1 MLIAAPLVATA
12 LTAAA
17 VLQSKPLMPPP
28 MPVIVDV
35 SVAAKAPPALIATML
50 DEASAIWRTAGVTFA
65 WQQHT
70 TRLPSRLAI
79 AVGDER
85 GTLVDGALPIG
96 WIRFLTPEKPE
107 RDIYVSLANAR
118 TLLEQYSRLT
128 EARRVVM
135 MNAQDALLGR
145 ALGRALAHELGH
157 YLLGSKAH
165 SARGLMQAK
174 RSTPDLFETERLHR
188 FDIDAVQ
195 RTLIAARL
203 EALHTHALN

>member
-17 VLQSKPLMPPP
+17 VLDSKPPMPPP

-35 SVAAKAPPALIATML
+35 SVTAKAPPALITAML
-50 DEASAIWRTAGVTFA
+50 DEASAIWCAAGVTFA
-65 WQQHT
+65 WQQHA

-79 AVGDER
+79 GVGNIR
-85 GTLVDGALPIG
+85 GTLVDGALPLG
-96 WIRFLTPEKPE
+96 WIRFLTPETPE
-107 RDIYVSLANAR
+107 RDIYISLSNAR

-135 MNAQDALLGR
+135 MNPEDVLLGR

-165 SARGLMQAK
+165 SAHGLMQGR
-174 RSTPDLFETERLHR
+174 RSTSELFETERLRR
-188 FDIDAVQ
+188 FDIDAEQ

-203 EALHTHALN
+203 EALQTHALD

>member
-17 VLQSKPLMPPP
+17 VLESKPLMPPP

-35 SVAAKAPPALIATML
+35 SVTVKAPPALIHAML
-50 DEASAIWRTAGVTFA
+50 DEASAIWCAAGVTFA

-70 TRLPSRLAI
+70 PRLPSRPAI
-79 AVGDER
+79 SVGNAR
-85 GTLVDGALPIG
+85 GTLVDGALPLG
-96 WIRFLTPEKPE
+96 WIRFVTPETPE
-107 RDIYVSLANAR
+107 RDIYVSLANAH

-128 EARRVVM
+128 EARRVVL
-135 MNAQDALLGR
+135 MNPEDVLLGR

-165 SARGLMQAK
+165 SARGLMQGR
-174 RSTPDLFETERLHR
+174 RSTSDLFETERLRR
-188 FDIDAVQ
+188 FDIDAQQ

-203 EALHTHALN
+203 EALQTHALD